1 MEASQAGF
9 NLNMEMVIAYEVH
22 CGLLFGMD
30 SSTVASRMVLVVKN
44 PLANTGP
51 VRNAGSIPGL

>member
-44 PLANTGP
+44 PLANTGH